1 MSNIQGSI
9 NQIDEVIAKELTIDL
24 SSGAFY
30 KEVDDETLEMALV
43 AMYENIEGWNAR
55 GVIIGRGQALSR
67 ESQNLKRCDARL
79 TCSRIEEK
87 NFTYGNDIS
96 NTIQMDRTTRIAE
109 NNITNVFFNFNR
121 MGKIK
126 WQIYKK

>member
-1 MSNIQGSI
+1 MNIQGSI

-30 KEVDDETLEMALV
+30 KEVDDETLQMALT

-109 NNITNVFFNFNR
+109 NNITNVLFNFNR

-126 WQIYKK
+126 WQI

>member
-1 MSNIQGSI
+1 MNIQGSI

-30 KEVDDETLEMALV
+30 KEVDDETLQMALV

-126 WQIYKK
+126 WQI

>member
-1 MSNIQGSI
+1 MNIQGSI

-87 NFTYGNDIS
+87 TFTYGNDIS

-126 WQIYKK
+126 WQI

>member
-1 MSNIQGSI
+1 MNIQGSI

-43 AMYENIEGWNAR
+43 AMYDNIEGWNAR

-96 NTIQMDRTTRIAE
+96 NTIQMDRTTRNAE

-126 WQIYKK
+126 WQI

>member
-1 MSNIQGSI
+1 MNIQGSI

-30 KEVDDETLEMALV
+30 KEVDDETLEMALT

>member
-1 MSNIQGSI
+1 MNIQGSI

-96 NTIQMDRTTRIAE
+96 NTIQMDRTTRNAE

>member
-1 MSNIQGSI
+1 MNRQGSI

-30 KEVDDETLEMALV
+30 KEVDDETLQMALT

-126 WQIYKK
+126 WQI

>member
-1 MSNIQGSI
+1 MNIQGSI

-109 NNITNVFFNFNR
+109 NNITNVLFNFNR

-126 WQIYKK
+126 WQI